1 MEPSSLPGAYLTGA
15 VQERLRPRVTI
26 GEPFD
31 GGPRLEDS
39 QDPDDGFCNTNLC
52 KSTGVPCGP
61 TGPSN
66 PPSTKELP
74 CAPSLNPPC

>member
-26 GEPFD
+26 GEPFED
-31 GGPRLEDS
+31 GPRLEETE
-39 QDPDDGFCNTNLC
+39 DGFCNTNLC
-52 KSTGVPCGP
+52 KTPGVPCAP
-61 TGPSN
+61 EGPSQ